1 MKYLKIMGLCL
12 VAMAALALSVVASAS
27 ALETKEPELRAKGGG
42 AIVKNKFTGKGT
54 STEYVLETEK
64 NGSIKC
70 TALKATGKVN
80 SAREAES
87 TVTFT
92 GCTAFAIAKCNSAGA
107 KEGEIVTTISIKPDG
122 PRAGSVQ

>member
-12 VAMAALALSVVASAS
+12 VAVAALALSVVASAS

-64 NGSIKC
+64 NGSIK
-70 TALKATGKVN
+70 VY
-80 SAREAES
+80 RAES
-87 TVTFT
+87 DRKSQQ
-92 GCTAFAIAKCNSAGA
+92 CQRSRI
-107 KEGEIVTTISIKPDG
+107 DG
-122 PRAGSVQ
+122 YLYGMHCVRYRKMQ